1 MQVVMWIALAV
12 TVATPIYFWRRS
24 RDVMGG
30 FDELMAERGFVAKK
44 AAPATVF
51 ASQEPPMGFSA
62 YAAFAGSLRAET
74 PISLLLFR
82 RTETVL
88 VRNVPVQTPTSYVGV
103 YLPPGLPLSMKLDE
117 SWRKQWEDRAARGRD
132 DVVYAAVG
140 AAGGFVIIWKGSPS
154 RKNVAAHLDALVDSL
169 PSSNP

>member
-12 TVATPIYFWRRS
+12 AVATPLYFWLRS
-24 RDVMGG
+24 RDVLGG
-30 FDELMAERGFVAKK
+30 FDELMAERGFVPKK
-44 AAPATVF
+44 AALATVF

-88 VRNVPVQTPTSYVGV
+88 VRSVPVQTPTIYVGV
-103 YLPPGLPLSMKLDE
+103 YLSPTTKLDE
-117 SWRKQWEDRAARGRD
+117 GWRKHWEDRAARGRD

-140 AAGGFVIIWKGSPS
+140 AAGGFVIIWKGAPS
-154 RKNVAAHLDALVDSL
+154 RKNVATHLDALARSL

>member
-12 TVATPIYFWRRS
+12 AVVTPIYFWRRS

-62 YAAFAGSLRAET
+62 YAAFAGSLRAEN

-88 VRNVPVQTPTSYVGV
+88 VRNVPVQTPTIYVGV
-103 YLPPGLPLSMKLDE
+103 YLQPAAKFDK
-117 SWRKQWEDRAARGRD
+117 SWRRPWEERAVRGRD